1 MKWPYVI
8 KMPAI
13 GKSWGKN
20 NGQYS
25 ITVRRFLN
33 VVTVSTSRFPLF
45 VYKSCATDD
54 IAIVLFN
61 FTTNKQII

>member
-13 GKSWGKN
+13 GKSWEKN

-25 ITVRRFLN
+25 ITVGGFLN
-33 VVTVSTSRFPLF
+33 VDPFIVREFAIF
-45 VYKSCATDD
+45 V
-54 IAIVLFN
+54 
-61 FTTNKQII
+61 